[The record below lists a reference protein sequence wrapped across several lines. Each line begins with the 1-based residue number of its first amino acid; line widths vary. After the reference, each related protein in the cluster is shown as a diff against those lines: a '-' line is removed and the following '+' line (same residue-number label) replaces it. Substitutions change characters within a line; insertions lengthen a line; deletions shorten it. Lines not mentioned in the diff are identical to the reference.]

1 MSFPHSE
8 RLFATCLNL
17 STQDSTQVTTDKTK
31 QTTATPLAARTT
43 PPLPLAAETTAA
55 TTEVYTA
62 AAVTT
67 DAATTGAS
75 ASGNTTAGNASA
87 DSSSTTGAV
96 TASAATASAV
106 TTGDASAGAVT
117 TGDASADNASAGTT
131 AMQQYAANM
140 AQLDREA
147 LATVSAA
154 LLLTLAFWAVIYCT
168 HDSSLSFFNLPWWF
182 ILSCGGGYL
191 LSIGVVLVLTKKF
204 MRHLPLKVTPV
215 LHSSDEKSDDVS
227 VTIAP
232 TIADEVLPHIPAA
245 PTVHTVPSSSR
256 SSRSLDKK

>member
-96 TASAATASAV
+96 TASAAT
-106 TTGDASAGAVT
+106 AGAVT